1 MGSYLNPGCGNF
13 EMALRSQIYIDKS
26 RLIEQTNQCLGT
38 LQRFMCVSRPRRF
51 GKSMAMDMLAAY
63 YCRSLDTA
71 QYFEQMQISEVES
84 YRQHLNQYNV
94 LKINMQDF
102 LSTTNS
108 VEEMLRMLQKYIIF
122 DLLVELKWN
131 QTVEGAIAQIK
142 EKQYVDALKDY
153 HGNLLLVGINY
164 DKKSKEHSCKIEKIK
179 KF

>member
-1 MGSYLNPGCGNF
+1 
-13 EMALRSQIYIDKS
+13 
-26 RLIEQTNQCLGT
+26 
-38 LQRFMCVSRPRRF
+38 
-51 GKSMAMDMLAAY
+51 
-63 YCRSLDTA
+63 
-71 QYFEQMQISEVES
+71 MQISEVES